1 MQPKLFRMRKVMFIT
16 ICVIAYNEEQ
26 TLPAILKD
34 IAAQD
39 YAHGSMEVVL
49 VDSASSDHTKKI
61 MQEFAAQNTT
71 QPDMGF
77 VSVSVLDNPKRTLPC
92 GWNVALKAYRGE
104 AILKVDAHASIPKDF
119 VTKNVA
125 VLESGE
131 DVCGGQRPNIIE
143 QPTPFRNTLL
153 LAESSMF
160 GSSIAPYRNNPGKSY
175 VKSMFHAA
183 YRRKVFETIGG
194 FDERLARTEDNEIHY
209 RMRKAGFKLCFDPE
223 IISYQHIRPDLGK
236 MLKQKYANGYWI
248 GLTTGV
254 CAPCLSL
261 YHFVPF
267 AFVMAIIL
275 SVLFCTGF
283 AIAGSITALSEAALV
298 IFKVI
303 AGLTGLMWVLYG
315 LLAVIMALAAVIGAP
330 EIRNKTCLAL
340 PFLFLMLHVSY
351 GTGTVIGLIKMPF
364 WAKGIKNGRN

>member
-1 MQPKLFRMRKVMFIT
+1 M
-16 ICVIAYNEEQ
+16 
-26 TLPAILKD
+26 
-34 IAAQD
+34 
-39 YAHGSMEVVL
+39 
-49 VDSASSDHTKKI
+49 
-61 MQEFAAQNTT
+61 
-71 QPDMGF
+71 
-77 VSVSVLDNPKRTLPC
+77 
-92 GWNVALKAYRGE
+92 
-104 AILKVDAHASIPKDF
+104 
-119 VTKNVA
+119 
-125 VLESGE
+125 
-131 DVCGGQRPNIIE
+131 
-143 QPTPFRNTLL
+143 
-153 LAESSMF
+153 
-160 GSSIAPYRNNPGKSY
+160 
-175 VKSMFHAA
+175 
-183 YRRKVFETIGG
+183 
-194 FDERLARTEDNEIHY
+194 
-209 RMRKAGFKLCFDPE
+209 
-223 IISYQHIRPDLGK
+223 K

-283 AIAGSITALSEAALV
+283 AIAGSITALSGAALV

-330 EIRNKTCLAL
+330 KIRNKTCLAL

-364 WAKGIKNGRN
+364 WVKGIKNGRN

>member
-160 GSSIAPYRNNPGKSY
+160 GSSIA
-175 VKSMFHAA
+175 
-183 YRRKVFETIGG
+183 
-194 FDERLARTEDNEIHY
+194 TEDNEIHY

-283 AIAGSITALSEAALV
+283 AIAGSITALSGAALV

-364 WAKGIKNGRN
+364 WVKGIKNGRN

>member
-1 MQPKLFRMRKVMFIT
+1 
-16 ICVIAYNEEQ
+16 
-26 TLPAILKD
+26 
-34 IAAQD
+34 
-39 YAHGSMEVVL
+39 
-49 VDSASSDHTKKI
+49 
-61 MQEFAAQNTT
+61 
-71 QPDMGF
+71 
-77 VSVSVLDNPKRTLPC
+77 
-92 GWNVALKAYRGE
+92 
-104 AILKVDAHASIPKDF
+104 
-119 VTKNVA
+119 
-125 VLESGE
+125 
-131 DVCGGQRPNIIE
+131 
-143 QPTPFRNTLL
+143 
-153 LAESSMF
+153 
-160 GSSIAPYRNNPGKSY
+160 
-175 VKSMFHAA
+175 MFHAA
-183 YRRKVFETIGG
+183 YRRKVFESIGG

-283 AIAGSITALSEAALV
+283 AIAGSITALSGAALV

-315 LLAVIMALAAVIGAP
+315 CLLYTSDAAD
-330 EIRNKTCLAL
+330 EL
-340 PFLFLMLHVSY
+340 
-351 GTGTVIGLIKMPF
+351 
-364 WAKGIKNGRN
+364 